1 MKDFDIEKIK
11 RENIFTPKENLFE
24 SMQAKV
30 LAEVIPRKAGR
41 IINLKWAYAAAAAV
55 AMVFG
60 LTFFNTTLTDVDQQ
74 ENSVVENN
82 TTVPKTAVSSAESVD
97 ETEKLAFTEK
107 IPEAYLTSAEPIYP
121 KENTTKAPIKVEQKV
136 NIAVNK
142 KEKTAKIVCKVDGEL
157 MEFKNEDA
165 LKAFMWTSRCNEVIR
180 YDLVGKVSVPF
191 DLTTT
196 IVK

>member
-11 RENIFTPKENLFE
+11 RENIFTAKEDLFE

-30 LAEVIPRKAGR
+30 LAEVIPKKAGR

-55 AMVFG
+55 AMIFG
-60 LTFFNTTLTDVDQQ
+60 LTFFNTSLTDVDQQ

-82 TTVPKTAVSSAESVD
+82 TTIPKTAVSSAESVD

-107 IPEAYLTSAEPIYP
+107 IPEAYLTSDEPIYP
-121 KENTTKAPIKVEQKV
+121 KETSAKAPIKVEQKV

-142 KEKTAKIVCKVDGEL
+142 KEKTTNPELQVDQIL
-157 MEFKNEDA
+157 ASF
-165 LKAFMWTSRCNEVIR
+165 TSA
-180 YDLVGKVSVPF
+180 DLSNVGKNTEQDIYL
-191 DLTTT
+191 DLYY
-196 IVK
+196 